1 MASGGVGSG
10 GVGSGGVGDGEV
22 QQAADTTSAADCPRQ
37 VLAPMVLD
45 DIGCAVGVRDDFLD
59 QHPAVIEISVRR
71 GRSDLLHASVDV
83 AAAVGARPPTKPD
96 SMVNL
101 CHFPARMI
109 SHLPLLIK

>member
-1 MASGGVGSG
+1 MASG

-22 QQAADTTSAADCPRQ
+22 EQAADTTSAADCPRQ
-37 VLAPMVLD
+37 VLAPMVFD
-45 DIGCAVGVRDDFLD
+45 YVGRAVGVRDDFLD
-59 QHPAVIEISVRR
+59 EHPTVVKVRVRR
-71 GRSDLLHASVDV
+71 LGRDLLHPSVEMV
-83 AAAVGARPPTKPD
+83 VAVGARPPTKPD